1 MGENTGLHKRRAE
14 IASGL
19 PVTELAKIFRTNILN
34 VRRKLASVKPIGER
48 AGDPV
53 YDIADAA
60 ACLVKPRV
68 DLGEYIKTLRPA
80 DVPVALQKQFW
91 DSQLGRQKFEENA
104 GQLWRT
110 EKVQT
115 AVGDVFKV
123 VRQKVRLFSDSVDRE
138 SALTEEQRAIIT
150 RMADELLEDMFKAV
164 VEHFSDYDASAERDD
179 IYENGP
185 PKADAPGEADEPE
198 EGAEPEEAASD
209 DPYHGL

>member
-19 PVTELAKIFRTNILN
+19 PVTELAKIFRTNNLN

-68 DLGEYIKTLRPA
+68 DLAEYIKTLRPA

-91 DSQLGRQKFEENA
+91 DAQLGRQKFEEQA

-115 AVGDVFKV
+115 AVGDMFKV
-123 VRQKVRLFSDSVDRE
+123 VRQKVRLFADAVDRE
-138 SALTEEQRAIIT
+138 SALNEEQRVILT
-150 RMADELLEDMFKAV
+150 RMSDELLEDMFKAV
-164 VEHFSDYDASAERDD
+164 VEHFTDYDSSEERDD

-185 PKADAPGEADEPE
+185 PAPEPLPDEVTGDGPDEPE
-198 EGAEPEEAASD
+198 EPAAD
-209 DPYHGL
+209 DGWGGL

>member
-19 PVTELAKIFRTNILN
+19 PVTELAKIFRTNNLN

-68 DLGEYIKTLRPA
+68 DLAEYIKTLRPA

-91 DSQLGRQKFEENA
+91 DAQLGRQKFEEQA

-123 VRQKVRLFSDSVDRE
+123 VRQKVRLFADAVDRE
-138 SALTEEQRAIIT
+138 SALNEEQRVILT
-150 RMADELLEDMFKAV
+150 RMSDELLEDMFKAV
-164 VEHFSDYDASAERDD
+164 VEHFTDYDSSEERDD

-185 PKADAPGEADEPE
+185 PAAAPLPDEVTGDEPDETE
-198 EGAEPEEAASD
+198 EPAAD
-209 DPYHGL
+209 DGWGGL